1 MNPVIETILTR
12 RSVRAFTDAPIAKED
27 VELLIQ
33 AGLYA
38 PSGKNRQTWQFTA
51 IFDQAKIQA
60 LAKAIEIVLNR
71 PGYDMFRPAV
81 LIIPSNERDSI
92 HGKEDNACALENIF
106 LAAHSMGIGSV
117 WLNQL
122 QGICDEPAIREL
134 LTSFQIPGN
143 HVVYGMAALGYP
155 ANAPTGN
162 VRKTGKVVMIG
173 ESSS

>member
-1 MNPVIETILTR
+1 MNPVIENILTR
-12 RSVRAFTDAPIAKED
+12 RSVRSFTDTPISKED
-27 VELLIQ
+27 VQLLIQ

-51 IFDQAKIQA
+51 IFDPEKIQT
-60 LAKAIEIVLNR
+60 LAKAIETALNR
-71 PGYDMFRPAV
+71 QGYDMFRPQV

-122 QGICDEPAIREL
+122 QGICDEPEIRRI
-134 LTSFQIPGN
+134 LTSFQIPQD
-143 HVVYGMAALGYP
+143 HIVYGMAALGYP
-155 ANAPTGN
+155 APAPQKTIQ
-162 VRKTGKVVMIG
+162 KTGKVVMI
-173 ESSS
+173 E